1 MKTAKKQ
8 QGAVLLIAMVML
20 TVLSIIVI
28 SASSTTAIQQKMTA
42 NLRDKEIARERAERT
57 LQQAEA
63 SLLKLSQK
71 ELNKRFNRV
80 AGYYFF
86 DKNRVLNKPNEWRKL
101 HVVTT
106 NTIPKAS
113 YIIEQMPAIRTAGN
127 SLELSDISNNHFY
140 RITVLA
146 QGGTKTSINI
156 LQSIVKR

>member
-1 MKTAKKQ
+1 MRAVKKQ

-42 NLRDKEIARERAERT
+42 NLRDKEIARERAEFI
-57 LQQAEA
+57 LQLAEA

-71 ELNKRFNRV
+71 NLNKKFDQV

-86 DKNRVLNKPNEWRKL
+86 DNNRILNKPNAWSKL
-101 HVVTT
+101 QVVET
-106 NTIPKAS
+106 NAVPKTS
-113 YIIEQMPAIRTAGN
+113 TIIEQMPAIRTAGN
-127 SLELSDISNNHFY
+127 SLDISQLTDSHFY

-146 QGGTKTSINI
+146 QGGTKSSTSI
-156 LQSIVKR
+156 LQSFVKK